1 VSDARGAPSTATQ
14 RLGGRYLLREEVGRG
29 GMAVVYRAVDTV
41 LDREVAAKLLHPHLA
56 TDPSFLE
63 RFRREAR
70 AAAGLTHPNVVA
82 VHDWGEHDEGA
93 FLILQLVHGVSLRDV
108 LRVRGT
114 LTPAETLAVLV
125 PAAAGLQAAHDAG
138 LVHRDVKPEN
148 LLIGRDG
155 SVRVTDF
162 GLARAAASATST
174 FGPEVLIG
182 SPHYLAPEAV
192 QGAPLDGRADV
203 YGLGIL
209 LFECVTGRPPHSGET
224 PFTTAVAHV
233 ERAVPPPSSLGADVD
248 PAIDALVL
256 AATDRDP
263 DRRTPSAADFARRL
277 RAAVGD
283 VRGSLPQVGDVA
295 GSKPPPRPP
304 VDPSGPTPPL
314 GTVSPPPAPGF
325 TVVVP
330 VAEVHTQLVGGEA
343 PAAAATTGARS
354 RARAAAPVG
363 EQPAAEAPDVA
374 DARAAAPSTGR
385 RRRRWP
391 LVLLLLATLIGG
403 SALGGYL
410 LWDRV
415 LAPVTPIPSVIGA
428 PEASAVEQLERA
440 GFPAVVDEDA
450 AHDLGVPAGHVLT
463 QRPQGEQR
471 LGSEVVLVLSAGPRQ
486 VVVPEVSGLPSEEAV
501 AALAGV
507 DLAAVA
513 TERHDERVPSG
524 AVIASDPPA
533 GEEVDEASEVTI
545 TVSLGPTPREVPGLV
560 GGSLAEARELVDA
573 AGLELAVGERRY
585 DAEAPVDQVL
595 AQEPEPA
602 AIRYAGDE
610 VTVVVSDGP
619 APVTLPNVRGE
630 RVADAVAVLEDLG
643 LEVEVERRGGF
654 SAFFNPDRVYDQ
666 DPGPGSTRLPGETVL
681 LYAYEP

>member
-1 VSDARGAPSTATQ
+1 MSDARGAPSAATQQ

-29 GMAVVYRAVDTV
+29 GMAVVHRALDTV

-56 TDPSFLE
+56 TDPAFLE

-70 AAAGLTHPNVVA
+70 AAAVLAHPNVVA
-82 VHDWGEHDEGA
+82 VHDWGEHEEGA
-93 FLILQLVHGVSLRDV
+93 FLILQLVDGVSLRDV
-108 LRVRGT
+108 LRSRGT
-114 LTPAETLAVLV
+114 LTPAEALAVLV

-203 YGLGIL
+203 YGLGVL
-209 LFECVTGRPPHSGET
+209 LFECLTGRPPHNGET

-233 ERAVPPPSSLGADVD
+233 ERAVPSPSSLGADVE
-248 PAIDALVL
+248 PAMDAVVL

-263 DRRTPSAADFARRL
+263 ARRTASAAAFAREL

-283 VRGSLPQVGDVA
+283 VRGSLPPVGDVA
-295 GSKPPPRPP
+295 ASRPPPRPP
-304 VDPSGPTPPL
+304 IDPSRPTPPL
-314 GTVSPPPAPGF
+314 GTTSPPPAPGF

-330 VAEVHTQLVGGEA
+330 VTEVQTQLVDAEPTSAA
-343 PAAAATTGARS
+343 PATNGQPGTPPA
-354 RARAAAPVG
+354 ARAHQGSAPQAA
-363 EQPAAEAPDVA
+363 QTAPAT
-374 DARAAAPSTGR
+374 RR

-415 LAPVTPIPSVIGA
+415 LAPVTPIPSVLGA
-428 PEASAVEQLERA
+428 PEASAVEQLDRA
-440 GFPAVVDEDA
+440 GFTAVVEDDA
-450 AHDLGVPAGHVLT
+450 VHDLGVPEGHVLT

-486 VVVPEVSGLPSEEAV
+486 VVVPELRELPGDEAV
-501 AALAGV
+501 ELLAAS
-507 DLAAVA
+507 DLAAAV
-513 TERHDERVPSG
+513 TERHDEQVPSG
-524 AVIASDPPA
+524 TVIASDPPA
-533 GEEVDEASEVTI
+533 GEEVDEGSEVAV
-545 TVSLGPTPREVPGLV
+545 TVSLGPTPREVPALV
-560 GGSLAEARELVDA
+560 GSTLAEARELVA
-573 AGLELAVGERRY
+573 EAGLELAVRERRY
-585 DAEAPVDQVL
+585 DAEAPVDEVL
-595 AQEPEPA
+595 AQEPAPA
-602 AIRYAGDE
+602 AVRYAGDE

-619 APVTLPNVRGE
+619 EPVVLPNVRGQ
-630 RVADAVAVLEDLG
+630 RVADAVATLEALG
-643 LEVEVERRGGF
+643 LAVEVERRGGF

-666 DPGPGSTRLPGETVL
+666 DPGPDSTRLPGQTVL